1 VATGNDFV
9 DSLVQQTNQQGID
22 FDLNPVEPLVSPD
35 SLYDQKV
42 KAMYDAEPKKR
53 IYIPTPPG
61 WREAN
66 PYAERIEI
74 NGIVYIIQAERDVL
88 VPESVWLVWKNKQ
101 EREREV
107 NGMQA
112 ELRRRME
119 YTNISQVPVWL
130 R

>member
-1 VATGNDFV
+1 MATGNDFV
-9 DSLVQQTNQQGID
+9 DSLVQQTSQQGID

>member
-1 VATGNDFV
+1 MATGNDFV

-22 FDLNPVEPLVSPD
+22 FDLNPVEPLLSPD

>member
-1 VATGNDFV
+1 MATGNDFV

>member
-9 DSLVQQTNQQGID
+9 DSLVQQTSQQGID

>member
-1 VATGNDFV
+1 MATGNDFV
-9 DSLVQQTNQQGID
+9 DSLVQQTSQQGID
-22 FDLNPVEPLVSPD
+22 FDLNPVEPLLSPD